1 MLKIML
7 IIAAIVLVLHGLIH
21 LMGTA
26 VYMKLA
32 PVQGFVYKTTLLG
45 GRWDLG
51 AGGMALFGALWLV
64 PAIGFVVAAVA
75 LWLGATWWQP
85 LLFSVTLFS
94 LALTALDWNIAFA
107 GVVVNL
113 VILALLWLEPR
124 FTSGAAL
131 WAK

>member
-7 IIAAIVLVLHGLIH
+7 IIAAIVLALHGLIH

-32 PVQGFVYKTTLLG
+32 VIQQLPYKTTVLG
-45 GRWDLG
+45 GRWELG

-113 VILALLWLEPR
+113 VILALLWLGPR
-124 FTSGAAL
+124 VAGGSAL
-131 WAK
+131 WAR